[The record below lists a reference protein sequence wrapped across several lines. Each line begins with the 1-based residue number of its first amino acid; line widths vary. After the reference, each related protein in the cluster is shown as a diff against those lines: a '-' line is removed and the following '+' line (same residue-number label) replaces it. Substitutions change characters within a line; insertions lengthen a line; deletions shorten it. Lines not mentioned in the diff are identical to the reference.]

1 MLTSEMRTLIC
12 ENTIGLVATVTPEGK
27 PAVSPKATS
36 VVLSPSEIAFL
47 DIRSPKTRQNIK
59 ANPNVELNY
68 VDVFRRKACRLTG
81 VATYVSPILR
91 NSQYY
96 KTILENLIIY

>member
-1 MLTSEMRTLIC
+1 MLTSEMRRLIN

-68 VDVFRRKACRLTG
+68 VDVFRRKACRLTKIYRTYKLVSITTIY
-81 VATYVSPILR
+81 VAEITCP
-91 NSQYY
+91 
-96 KTILENLIIY
+96 T